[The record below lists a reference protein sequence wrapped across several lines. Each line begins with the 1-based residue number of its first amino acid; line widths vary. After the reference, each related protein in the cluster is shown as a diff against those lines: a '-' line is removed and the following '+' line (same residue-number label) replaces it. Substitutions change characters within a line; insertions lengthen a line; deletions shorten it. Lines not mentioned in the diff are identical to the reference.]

1 MALSYIRDTISHSTT
16 GIKTMTTGFQPIE
29 AELIVA
35 PGPGTTFS
43 SVKFSLGRSDGTNQG
58 CDSMTTDSGHLFQ
71 RRYNDRMVSIS
82 EWNGTAYVET
92 FKITFDSFT
101 ATTFTY
107 NVVTADANFQVERV
121 VRG

>member
-16 GIKTMTTGFQPIE
+16 GVKTMTTGFQPKE

-35 PGPGTTFS
+35 PGPGTTAAS
-43 SVKFSLGRSDGTNQG
+43 IHFSLGRSDGTNQG

-82 EWNGTAYVET
+82 EWNGTAYVEV
-92 FKITFDSFT
+92 FQITFGSFT

-107 NVVTADANFQVERV
+107 NVVTADANYQVERV

>member
-1 MALSYIRDTISHSTT
+1 MNYYRDTISHSTT
-16 GIKTMTTGFQPIE
+16 GIKTTTTGFQPVE
-29 AELIVA
+29 AELVVA
-35 PGPGTTFS
+35 PAPGS
-43 SVKFSLGRSDGTNQG
+43 ALANIHFSLGRTDGTNQG
-58 CDSMTTDSGHLFQ
+58 CDSSATDTGHIFQ

-82 EWNGTAYVET
+82 EWNGTAYVEV

-107 NVVTADANFQVERV
+107 NVVTADVNYQVERI